1 MKKSKRELTRIQDA
15 RILEKEE
22 ARDIYINSS
31 FALYQ
36 DNNGVF
42 YLDEIDCGAQIEYC
56 VSGTIT
62 DIEEYI
68 IETFGEE

>member
-15 RILEKEE
+15 RILENEE

-42 YLDEIDCGAQIEYC
+42 YLDEIDYGAQIEYC
-56 VSGTIT
+56 VSGSIT

-68 IETFGEE
+68 IETSGEE

>member
-1 MKKSKRELTRIQDA
+1 MKKSKRELTRQDV
-15 RILEKEE
+15 RVFENEK

-36 DNNGVF
+36 DNKGVF
-42 YLDEIDCGAQIEYC
+42 YLDEIDYGAQIEYC

-68 IETFGEE
+68 LATFEEE